1 MHLFTSHNSTSLWL
15 YINFEVPTSVV
26 CRGSVVAKTT
36 VRKQQLEPDSSV
48 VAEMSSEMISEDGG
62 KLSRPSKSKL
72 RKVLQRLFR
81 VIQSIV
87 VIAALNAP
95 LYMMLLFKDW
105 IDR

>member
-1 MHLFTSHNSTSLWL
+1 LQRL
-15 YINFEVPTSVV
+15 YCS
-26 CRGSVVAKTT
+26 GSVVARATAGKH
-36 VRKQQLEPDSSV
+36 RLEPDSSSILV
-48 VAEMSSEMISEDGG
+48 DVGSEMTSEDGG
-62 KLSRPSKSKL
+62 KLARGSKSRV

-87 VIAALNAP
+87 VIAALNVP

>member
-1 MHLFTSHNSTSLWL
+1 L
-15 YINFEVPTSVV
+15 YDDTILQRHCS
-26 CRGSVVAKTT
+26 GSVVARATAGKH
-36 VRKQQLEPDSSV
+36 QLEPDSSSIHV
-48 VAEMSSEMISEDGG
+48 DMGSEMTSEDGG
-62 KLSRPSKSKL
+62 KLARGSKSRV

-87 VIAALNAP
+87 VIAALNVP